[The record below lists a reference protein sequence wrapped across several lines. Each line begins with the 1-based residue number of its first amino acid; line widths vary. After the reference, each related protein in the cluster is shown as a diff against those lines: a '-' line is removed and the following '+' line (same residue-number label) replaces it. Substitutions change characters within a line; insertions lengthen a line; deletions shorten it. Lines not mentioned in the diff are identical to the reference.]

1 MVAGN
6 RALELSENRRVN
18 MYSDSK
24 YAFGVGHARGAVWK
38 ERGLLPSQGT
48 PIQHGKAILEVLQAV
63 LEPKEASVIH
73 CKAHEKGQ
81 TDIISGNRK
90 ADETAQRPA
99 LTDSKVGALI
109 PTGRILLEPPT
120 CSEKDNQ
127 LAKLLH
133 CAKTQ
138 DGWRTS
144 DTGEIIV
151 TAPRLRELIK
161 RTHQETHMGAD
172 AVNADIRRYAIGP
185 RMQKLAHAIVKQ
197 CSICSKNNPKIQRRP
212 PPGPVKGGQTPG
224 EYWQTDFSELPRCNQ
239 IKYLLILVGTFSG
252 RPEAFPC
259 RTNKAREVVRVLLKE
274 RIPRFGIPE
283 GMASHNGPR
292 FIAKIVQE
300 VAKFLQFDWNFQTAW
315 RPQSGGKVERMNQTL
330 KGQISKLCQESQMK
344 WIEGLPI
351 ALLRIRI
358 TPRVRE
364 GVSPFEIRYGKL
376 YPANKLT
383 GRSDQTH
390 VSGDQILTEYL
401 LSLGRT
407 LSSLHRYLNE
417 RTPVPLDAPVHSF
430 QQGDQVY
437 VRTWKDEPLKERWK
451 GPYLVLLIT
460 PTAIKV
466 EGIDSGIH
474 YTRVKTSPPEERT
487 SRETA
492 PLKLKLTRN

>member
-1 MVAGN
+1 MTEAEQQENINIPEEILDAVIPTVWATKRPGRAKNAVPVKLELKPRAQPGKRPVNTSAQKAEMVAGN

-18 MYSDSK
+18 VYSDSK

-81 TDIISGNRK
+81 TDILSGNRK
-90 ADETAQRPA
+90 ADETAQRAA

-127 LAKLLH
+127 LAKLLR

-144 DTGEIIV
+144 DTGQIIV
-151 TAPRLRELIK
+151 TAPLLRELIK

-172 AVNADIRRYAIGP
+172 AVKADIRRYAIGP

-224 EYWQTDFSELPRCNQ
+224 EYWQTDFSELPR
-239 IKYLLILVGTFSG
+239 
-252 RPEAFPC
+252 
-259 RTNKAREVVRVLLKE
+259 
-274 RIPRFGIPE
+274 
-283 GMASHNGPR
+283 
-292 FIAKIVQE
+292 
-300 VAKFLQFDWNFQTAW
+300 
-315 RPQSGGKVERMNQTL
+315 
-330 KGQISKLCQESQMK
+330 
-344 WIEGLPI
+344 
-351 ALLRIRI
+351 
-358 TPRVRE
+358 
-364 GVSPFEIRYGKL
+364 
-376 YPANKLT
+376 
-383 GRSDQTH
+383 
-390 VSGDQILTEYL
+390 
-401 LSLGRT
+401 
-407 LSSLHRYLNE
+407 YLNE

-460 PTAIKV
+460 ATAMKV
-466 EGIDSGIH
+466 KGIDSGIH